1 MKWNAELVDLFL
13 RIDWVF
19 RTIYQRQSFEI
30 RSAAIRDY
38 GFIYNFRSF
47 HRLVA
52 EIQDAKDI
60 GVIRDTLEQRHL
72 KQMIVSS
79 SAYARGSALLQSLRY
94 QHALIRYASGFR
106 FLWSKATRGRDNARC

>member
-1 MKWNAELVDLFL
+1 VPSVLYDRAGLKWNAELVDLFL

-38 GFIYNFRSF
+38 GFIDNFRSF

-72 KQMIVSS
+72 K
-79 SAYARGSALLQSLRY
+79 
-94 QHALIRYASGFR
+94 
-106 FLWSKATRGRDNARC
+106 